1 MNIHESIAQGRYFA
15 TCVLPR
21 EENTE
26 RQAIDFSYDGSA
38 FLSTQGDI
46 ELTIAPFHPY
56 IGNEAQLPTS
66 QAEHAEAIV
75 QALHSI
81 ESGVLEKVVISC
93 IKHAEQSSKSLDAI
107 FQGLIDN
114 YPNACVYV
122 INTPQYGTWMGA
134 TPELLLRKNGNEYHT
149 VSLAGTQ
156 PFVSATPLNWSDKLR
171 REQSLVTDFILQT
184 IKGCGAKQVTC
195 DGPYTAQAGPLA
207 HLKTDIRFSSENSS
221 SNLIDQL
228 QPTPAVCGLPRE
240 SARAF
245 ILAHAP
251 FERRLYAGRLGM
263 RFSTGD
269 EIHFVNLRCMQVY
282 SDHFEIHVGGG
293 IVAGSTPEE
302 EWQETELKANVLRNL
317 LH

>member
-1 MNIHESIAQGRYFA
+1 MSIDESIADNRYFA

-21 EENTE
+21 EENTK
-26 RQAIDFSYDGSA
+26 RQAIHFSFDGSA
-38 FLSTQGDI
+38 FLSTDGDI
-46 ELTIAPFHPY
+46 QLTIVPFHPY

-75 QALHSI
+75 EALHSI
-81 ESGVLEKVVISC
+81 ETGVLEKVVISC
-93 IKHAEQSSKSLDAI
+93 IKHAKRSSKSLDAI

-114 YPNACVYV
+114 YTNACVYV

-134 TPELLLRKNGNEYHT
+134 TPELLLRKKGNEYHT

-156 PFVSATPLNWSDKLR
+156 AIGSANPLTWSDKLC

-184 IKGCGAKQVTC
+184 IDRCGASQVNC
-195 DGPYTAQAGPLA
+195 VGPYTAQAGPLA
-207 HLKTDIRFSSENSS
+207 HLKTDIHFSSENSS
-221 SNLIDQL
+221 DNLIDQL

-240 SARAF
+240 AARAF
-245 ILAHAP
+245 ILAHTP
-251 FERRLYAGRLGM
+251 FDRRLYAGRLGM

-269 EIHFVNLRCMQVY
+269 EIHFVNLRCMQVF

-293 IVAGSTPEE
+293 IVAGSTPED
-302 EWQETELKANVLRNL
+302 EWHETELKANVLRNL
-317 LH
+317 IH